1 MKILEKLDTVGIWG
15 VTVTLAYLLTGLVNQ
30 AGFSGTSVNYS
41 LILMWIALMSIP
53 GYYSLQ
59 QYREDGDLNNLNV
72 IWSAV
77 IIVAV
82 LANIP
87 GELTV
92 TGEIL
97 TYAYYHKW
105 FLLPG
110 ALFAYTAYMMDGFSR
125 KVYAVAT
132 VLNLGVAVSLSSVPL
147 VFNYAF
153 LIGAVVQGLPML
165 VDWYRFNIYE

>member
-1 MKILEKLDTVGIWG
+1 MRILEKLDTVGIWG
-15 VTVTLAYLLTGLVNQ
+15 VTVTLAYLLTSVVNQ
-30 AGFSGTSVNYS
+30 TGASGTGVNYS
-41 LILMWIALMSIP
+41 IILMWIALMSIP

-59 QYREDGDLNNLNV
+59 EYREDGNFNNLNV
-72 IWSAV
+72 IWGIV

-92 TGEIL
+92 TGELL

-110 ALFAYTAYMMDGFSR
+110 ALFAYTAYVMDGFSR
-125 KVYAVAT
+125 KVYATAA
-132 VLNLGVAVSLSSVPL
+132 VLNLGVAASLSYVPL

-153 LIGAVVQGLPML
+153 LIAAVVQGLPML
-165 VDWYRFNIYE
+165 VDWYRFNM